1 MIAHIDRL
9 GFIVPKANTLYI
21 PEDWVGYVSTE
32 NQQLN
37 LIYFKIHSEFFW
49 PPCILILGAFQERS
63 RASSHTV
70 NINGSKYL
78 HTNSITFDVYGTGQT
93 SS

>member
-37 LIYFKIHSEFFW
+37 IIYFKIHSEFFLASLH
-49 PPCILILGAFQERS
+49 INS
-63 RASSHTV
+63 RRIPGKKQS
-70 NINGSKYL
+70 
-78 HTNSITFDVYGTGQT
+78 F
-93 SS
+93 